1 MHPFFD
7 HVTDELHARL
17 SEWAHHG
24 TEAQSRIV
32 VRRLLPGSNT
42 ITIDIAT
49 PRPANTDRFVVAYR
63 EDALPTTIVATVGTL
78 TTTDRK
84 ATFDTTEA
92 LQQWMLE
99 AVQVCN
105 L

>member
-1 MHPFFD
+1 MHKFLD
-7 HVTDELHARL
+7 YMTDELHAKL
-17 SEWAHHG
+17 SDWAI
-24 TEAQSRIV
+24 ESPDARVV
-32 VRRLLPGSNT
+32 VRRTLPGSNT

-63 EDALPTTIVATVGTL
+63 VDALPTTIVATVGTL